1 MGDSVR
7 VYDYPPRDTPRSAY
21 IMTPEENER
30 SIAIAVALH
39 EASNVF
45 APHVR
50 NVASTPPERKLRMR
64 KS

>member
-7 VYDYPPRDTPRSAY
+7 VHDYPTPRDTLRSVY
-21 IMTPEENER
+21 IMTPEQNER
-30 SIAIAVALH
+30 YIAIAVALA

-50 NVASTPPERKLRMR
+50 NVASTPPRHY
-64 KS
+64 